1 MLLCGHWLRCFLFH
15 RSRAHLKLG
24 NLGDALRDIQS
35 CIAQYA
41 QNDLEDMQLVR
52 CLCLQVSITR
62 EMSLHAPKAKSAE
75 AFVTTLELMRKA
87 VRMAEA
93 LADLSGAFVPD
104 SNVTYVRSDGAI
116 KHHHLMSPL
125 LHNLTDLHVNESDLS
140 LSPQFNRKK
149 LLNQAGITI
158 PSLESKSSE
167 EQSEPSLGDRN
178 NDIDGLRLSPLD
190 RVEGVYSAVEYV
202 NIHLLENRT
211 LITCLAAL
219 CKLLDDARNAGLAD
233 DELQH
238 PSHALI
244 NEQLVTGE
252 KAAKVSQLTVLSI
265 HPSIHQSFA
274 TRTSVHILTS
284 IRSAVNTT
292 TAQLLRHCVYLP
304 IDVRISILVFQAKA
318 RIAKRSKCKTIM

>member
-1 MLLCGHWLRCFLFH
+1 MLLYGHWLRCFLFH

-24 NLGDALRDIQS
+24 NLGDALRDIKS

-41 QNDLEDMQLVR
+41 QNDLEDVQLVR

-62 EMSLHAPKAKSAE
+62 EMSLHAPKANSAE
-75 AFVTTLELMRKA
+75 AFVTSLELMRKA
-87 VRMAEA
+87 VLMAAA
-93 LADLSGAFVPD
+93 LADLSGAFAPD
-104 SNVTYVRSDGAI
+104 SNVTYSRSEGAI
-116 KHHHLMSPL
+116 KHHHLMSPP

-158 PSLESKSSE
+158 PSLEIAISSLESKSSE
-167 EQSEPSLGDRN
+167 EQSEASLGDRY
-178 NDIDGLRLSPLD
+178 NDVDGLRLSPLD
-190 RVEGVYSAVEYV
+190 RVEGLYSAVEYV

-233 DELQH
+233 DELQR
-238 PSHALI
+238 PSHALV

-252 KAAKVSQLTVLSI
+252 KAAKVS
-265 HPSIHQSFA
+265 
-274 TRTSVHILTS
+274 
-284 IRSAVNTT
+284 
-292 TAQLLRHCVYLP
+292 
-304 IDVRISILVFQAKA
+304 
-318 RIAKRSKCKTIM
+318 

>member
-24 NLGDALRDIQS
+24 NLSDALRDIQS

-41 QNDLEDMQLVR
+41 QNDLEDVQLVR

-62 EMSLHAPKAKSAE
+62 EMSLHAPKADSAE
-75 AFVTTLELMRKA
+75 AFVASLELMRKA
-87 VRMAEA
+87 VLIATA

-104 SNVTYVRSDGAI
+104 SNVTYARSDGAI
-116 KHHHLMSPL
+116 KHHHRMSPL
-125 LHNLTDLHVNESDLS
+125 LHNFTDLHANESDLS

-149 LLNQAGITI
+149 LLNQSGITI

-167 EQSEPSLGDRN
+167 EQSDASLKRSSSRDSDRYY
-178 NDIDGLRLSPLD
+178 NDSVDGLRLSPLD

-202 NIHLLENRT
+202 NIHLLENRA

-219 CKLLDDARNAGLAD
+219 CKLLDDARSAGLAD
-233 DELQH
+233 DELSR
-238 PSHALI
+238 PSSHALL

-252 KAAKVSQLTVLSI
+252 KAAKVSV
-265 HPSIHQSFA
+265 
-274 TRTSVHILTS
+274 V
-284 IRSAVNTT
+284 
-292 TAQLLRHCVYLP
+292 
-304 IDVRISILVFQAKA
+304 
-318 RIAKRSKCKTIM
+318 

>member
-1 MLLCGHWLRCFLFH
+1 MLLYGHWLRCFLFH

-41 QNDLEDMQLVR
+41 QNDLEDVQLVR
-52 CLCLQVSITR
+52 CLCLQVSIMR
-62 EMSLHAPKAKSAE
+62 EISLHAPKADSAE
-75 AFVTTLELMRKA
+75 AFTTTLELMRKA

-116 KHHHLMSPL
+116 KHHHMMSPL

-167 EQSEPSLGDRN
+167 EQSEASLGDRY
-178 NDIDGLRLSPLD
+178 NDVDGLRLSPLD

-233 DELQH
+233 DELQR
-238 PSHALI
+238 PSSTLV

-252 KAAKVSQLTVLSI
+252 KAAKVSQLTVLANNQSI
-265 HPSIHQSFA
+265 NH
-274 TRTSVHILTS
+274 
-284 IRSAVNTT
+284 
-292 TAQLLRHCVYLP
+292 LLLEHL
-304 IDVRISILVFQAKA
+304 STF
-318 RIAKRSKCKTIM
+318 